1 MLQTYVSKIVLTVMC
16 VLLAACSAVDIE
28 IKDYA
33 EPESYPAVSR
43 LTTESPVKVKRI
55 WSVNVGSASEQEFI
69 KLIPAV
75 TETAIYSV
83 SAQGHIKAWSRDK
96 HKKLWYKKIDEN
108 ITGGIFAGYGVVL
121 VGSSEGTVIALN
133 SENGE
138 ELWRQEL
145 SGEVL
150 APPQANGRFVVV
162 QLANGTLHGL
172 DFKTGEKK
180 WLYKSPVPP
189 LTLRGTS
196 IPQIEKQLVFTGFAN
211 GRVVAL
217 DIITGMALWETS
229 IYLPEGGT
237 ELEQVVDVD
246 GDIVVDA
253 NSIYAASYQGR
264 VVSLFKQN
272 GRPIWKNNASNYL
285 GLEKG
290 LAQIYS
296 IEEDGVVRAYH
307 SETGDLVWEQDFMK
321 GRQLSAPAIQI
332 NYLVV
337 GDLEGYLYW
346 IRQSDGEVVARKLL
360 GRGSISSPYRW
371 SFKGL
376 RNKNEQVT
384 DFRVFS
390 KPVVKDSVLY
400 VQNQY
405 GALVAYQIIE

>member
-1 MLQTYVSKIVLTVMC
+1 MLFLSRVTLIAIYVFLT
-16 VLLAACSAVDIE
+16 ACSSIDIE
-28 IKDYA
+28 VKDYDR
-33 EPESYPAVSR
+33 PESYVTTPR
-43 LTTESPVKVKRI
+43 LSTGQPIKVKRI
-55 WSVNVGSASEQEFI
+55 WSANVGSVNDQEFI
-69 KLIPAV
+69 KLLPAV
-75 TETAIYSV
+75 TENEIYSV
-83 SAQGHIKAWSRDK
+83 SARGHVKAWSKVK
-96 HKKLWYKKIDEN
+96 HKKLWHKKLDEN
-108 ITGGIFAGYGVVL
+108 ITGGIFAGYGQIL
-121 VGSSEGTVIALN
+121 IGSSDGAVIALN
-133 SENGE
+133 SENGDVV
-138 ELWRQEL
+138 WRQEL
-145 SGEVL
+145 SGEIL
-150 APPQANGRFVVV
+150 APPQGNGRYVVV

-172 DFKTGEKK
+172 DFKTGENK
-180 WLYKSPVPP
+180 WVYKTPVPP

-196 IPQIEKQLVFTGFAN
+196 IPQIEKQLVFAGFAN

-246 GDIVVDA
+246 GDIVIDT

-272 GRPIWKNNASNYL
+272 GRALWKNNASNYL

-290 LAQIYS
+290 LGQIYS
-296 IEEDGVVRAYH
+296 IEEDGMVRAYH
-307 SETGDLVWEQDFMK
+307 SDSGDLVWEQAFLK
-321 GRQLSAPAIQI
+321 GRQLSAPATQL

-360 GRGSISSPYRW
+360 GRGSISSPHRW
-371 SFKGL
+371 NFKGL
-376 RNKNEQVT
+376 RNKAENKT

-390 KPVVKDSVLY
+390 KPVVKDGILY